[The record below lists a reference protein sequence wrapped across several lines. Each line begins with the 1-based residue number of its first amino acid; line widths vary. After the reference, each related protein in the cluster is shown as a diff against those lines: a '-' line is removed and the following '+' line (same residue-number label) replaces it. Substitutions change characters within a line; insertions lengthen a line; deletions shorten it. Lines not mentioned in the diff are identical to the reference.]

1 MPSTFDLSTAGPG
14 APKLALVTHLVPGER
29 IRRASALPGD
39 PEAGDL
45 VAGQVLR
52 LGKHTVVESRESRR
66 AAIFPGDVV
75 VGAYGHRYATDQFEG
90 YAGPDAPEFDLLSI
104 GGVCGQ
110 VVSQNE
116 LMVHP
121 PTRLRRLGYVVD
133 DAGRRL
139 NLRDFAL
146 APQPMRAR
154 RPTTVLVV
162 GASMNSGK
170 TTAVANTVRGLA
182 ASGFRVAAAKLTG
195 TASSKDTWL
204 MYDAGASGIADFTDC
219 GHPSTYLLDLEA
231 LKRIEAVLLSH
242 LVSLDPEFVVY
253 EIADGLLQRETRM
266 LLTDAEFRAGIDH
279 VVFAGVDSLS
289 VESGVRTLTGWGYRV
304 AATSGLISCSVLG
317 IREAEAAAPGIPCLG
332 AVQLATGALL
342 PRLGVEARVQPVTG
356 GVGLVASGGGTAESA
371 RVHLVTGGSAALGS
385 GL

>member
-1 MPSTFDLSTAGPG
+1 MPSTFDLSTFGPG
-14 APKLALVTHLVPGER
+14 VPKLALVTHVVPPER
-29 IRRASALPGD
+29 IRRAAIVPGA

-52 LGKHTVVESRESRR
+52 LGKHTVIEGRESRR
-66 AAIFPGDVV
+66 AALFPGDVV

-110 VVSQNE
+110 VASQNE

-121 PTRLRRLGYVVD
+121 PTRLRRLGFVVD
-133 DAGRRL
+133 EAGRRL

-146 APQPMRAR
+146 APRPMPAR

-182 ASGFRVAAAKLTG
+182 AAGFRVAAAKLTG

-219 GHPSTYLLDLEA
+219 GHPSTYLLDLA
-231 LKRIEAVLLSH
+231 DLKRVQTVLLSH
-242 LVSLDPEFVVY
+242 LASLDPEFVVY
-253 EIADGLLQRETRM
+253 EIADGLFQRETRM
-266 LLTDAEFRAGIDH
+266 LLTDPEFRAGIDH

-289 VESGVRTLTGWGYRV
+289 IESGVRTVAAWGYRV
-304 AATSGLISCSVLG
+304 AATSGLVSCSVLG
-317 IREAEAAAPGIPCLG
+317 SRESEAAAPGIPCLG
-332 AVQLATGALL
+332 AAALATGALL
-342 PRLGVEARVQPVTG
+342 PRLGVEARVRPVTG
-356 GVGLVASGGGTAESA
+356 GVGLVAAGGGTAESA
-371 RVHLVTGGSAALGS
+371 RVHLVTGGGAALSS